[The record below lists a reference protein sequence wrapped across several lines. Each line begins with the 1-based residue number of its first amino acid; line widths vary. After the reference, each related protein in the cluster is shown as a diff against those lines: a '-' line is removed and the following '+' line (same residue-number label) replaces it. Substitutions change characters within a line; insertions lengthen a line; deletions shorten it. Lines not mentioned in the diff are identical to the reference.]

1 MKAQILVVEDEDSQ
15 RKILTDFLKFK
26 GFKVYGAESATKA
39 LNILEKDS
47 IDLVLLDWKLPDED
61 GLSLLVKLKDKFPLT
76 QVIMMTAFATVE
88 RAVEAM
94 KRGAYHYLTKPLNLD
109 ELLLVIDR
117 ALRELRLQREIKRLK
132 EKLDKI
138 SPPEVS
144 EIVAESPK
152 MKEILVLA
160 KKVAESEATV
170 LILGESGTGKEV
182 LGSLIHHLSA
192 RKEQPFLKLNCAAI
206 PEGLLESEL
215 FGHERGA
222 FTGADKG
229 KLGLFEI
236 AHQGTIFLDEIGDLS
251 PPLQAKLLRVLQEGT
266 FRRVGGVKEIK
277 VDVRVI
283 AATNRDLEQMVKEGS
298 FREDLYWRLNVVTI
312 KLPPLRERREDII
325 PLARFFLDKF
335 NKKHGKRIKGFS
347 KEALEALLSYHF
359 PGNVRELENIVER
372 AVILAEEEM
381 IMREDLPPF
390 FKGESVLGEL
400 SDLLGSLPLPEAV
413 ALLEK
418 RRIKEAMQ
426 KAGGVK
432 ARAAEL
438 LGISERVLRYKLEKY
453 GLD

>member
-15 RKILTDFLKFK
+15 RKILTDFLKYK

-39 LNILEKDS
+39 LNTLKKEP

-61 GLSLLVKLKDKFPLT
+61 GLSFLTKLKDQFPLT

-117 ALRELRLQREIKRLK
+117 ALRELRLQREVKRLK
-132 EKLDKI
+132 EKLEKV
-138 SPPEVS
+138 SSPEVP

-152 MKEILVLA
+152 MKEVLVLA
-160 KKVAESEATV
+160 RKVAESEATV

-182 LGSLIHHLSA
+182 LGGLIHRLSA
-192 RKEQPFLKLNCAAI
+192 RRAQPFLKLNCAAI

-222 FTGADKG
+222 FTGADKT

-251 PPLQAKLLRVLQEGT
+251 LPLQAKLLRVLQEGT
-266 FRRVGGVKEIK
+266 FRRVGGLKEIK

-298 FREDLYWRLNVVTI
+298 FREDLYWRLNVVTLR
-312 KLPPLRERREDII
+312 LPPLRERREDII

-335 NKKHGKRIKGFS
+335 NQKHGKRIKGFS

-372 AVILAEEEM
+372 AVILAEEKL
-381 IMREDLPPF
+381 ITREDLPSF
-390 FKGESVLGEL
+390 LKGESSLGEL
-400 SDLLGSLPLPEAV
+400 SDLLESLPLPEAV

-426 KAGGVK
+426 KAGGIK

-453 GLD
+453 GLG

>member
-15 RKILTDFLKFK
+15 RKILTDFLKYK
-26 GFKVYGAESATKA
+26 GFKVYGAENATKA
-39 LNILEKDS
+39 LDILEKEA

-61 GLSLLVKLKDKFPLT
+61 GLGLLVKLKDRFPLT
-76 QVIMMTAFATVE
+76 QVVMMTAFATVE

-117 ALRELRLQREIKRLK
+117 ALRELRLQREVKRLK
-132 EKLDKI
+132 ERLE
-138 SPPEVS
+138 EVS
-144 EIVAESPK
+144 SPEIPEIVAESPK
-152 MKEILVLA
+152 MKEVLVLA
-160 KKVAESEATV
+160 RKVAESEATV

-182 LGSLIHHLSA
+182 LGGLIHRLSS
-192 RKEQPFLKLNCAAI
+192 RRDQPFLKLNCAAI

-222 FTGADKG
+222 FTGADKT

-251 PPLQAKLLRVLQEGT
+251 LPLQAKLLRVLQEGT
-266 FRRVGGVKEIK
+266 FRRVGGLKEIK

-298 FREDLYWRLNVVTI
+298 FREDLYWRLNVVTLR
-312 KLPPLRERREDII
+312 LPPLRERREDII

-335 NKKHGKRIKGFS
+335 NQKHGKRIKGFS

-372 AVILAEEEM
+372 AVILAEEEL
-381 IMREDLPPF
+381 ITCEDLPPF
-390 FKGESVLGEL
+390 LKGESSLGEL
-400 SDLLGSLPLPEAV
+400 SDLLESLPLPEAV

-453 GLD
+453 GLG